1 LYTLVN
7 WFDNPE
13 ESGEDSFVDQVVLGS
28 IWYTVI
34 LAYTSFNVTIC
45 YLLVKMSSP
54 LSEQQNASLIN
65 HIRKRNQRAG
75 RLMGRQE
82 AEIILIEVTAR
93 LAHAEDEEY
102 DPNMEIH
109 ERVFATFMA

>member
-1 LYTLVN
+1 
-7 WFDNPE
+7 
-13 ESGEDSFVDQVVLGS
+13 
-28 IWYTVI
+28 
-34 LAYTSFNVTIC
+34 
-45 YLLVKMSSP
+45 
-54 LSEQQNASLIN
+54 
-65 HIRKRNQRAG
+65 
-75 RLMGRQE
+75 MGRQE